1 MEPSTEPSYNNVVL
15 NVIFETAVSA
25 KMFFVDRVL
34 QQAEREN
41 VNISG
46 LEKAML
52 SFTESGDWEFGPEI
66 VEQFGDEYDQDEY
79 EQKVAGL
86 LKRAYDQD
94 LKEGAGPT
102 GDAQTAYRAAY
113 AKLREEDHFI
123 MIMIDQVLRDK
134 LRKKWLGIF

>member
-1 MEPSTEPSYNNVVL
+1 M
-15 NVIFETAVSA
+15 FETVVSA
-25 KMFFVDRVL
+25 KMFFVERVL

-41 VNISG
+41 INISG

-52 SFTESGDWEFGPEI
+52 SFTESGDWEFGSEI
-66 VEQFGDEYDQDEY
+66 AEQFDDEYDQDEY
-79 EQKVAGL
+79 ERKVAGL

-113 AKLREEDHFI
+113 EKLRKEDNYI
-123 MIMIDQVLRDK
+123 LIMIDQVLKDK